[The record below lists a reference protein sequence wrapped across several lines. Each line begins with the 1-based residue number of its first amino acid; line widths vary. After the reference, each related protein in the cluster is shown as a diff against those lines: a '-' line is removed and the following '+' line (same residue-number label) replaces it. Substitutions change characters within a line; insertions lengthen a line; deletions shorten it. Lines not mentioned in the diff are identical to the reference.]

1 MNKSRI
7 KWWLNGIAAFIFVA
21 ICFVYLLIRPIIV
34 QNLDPVL
41 HEKIGARVNGT
52 ISWEQL
58 DLDPGYNLQF
68 AGLELK
74 DNNGDTVLKS
84 SYLTIGWTVSSLYD
98 YLVHDSG
105 VASLVK
111 SVTVEDPEID
121 LRQGQDNSWNI
132 QDILKPS
139 DDTNSGTFTG
149 KVAIKN
155 GTIAVNTAN
164 SDRYV
169 FNDLKGNFDWNKD
182 QKSMDLSTEHL
193 LIILLMERLS
203 ILMRIIWK

>member
-1 MNKSRI
+1 MAERNCRIHLCGNLFRLLTNTANNCTELGSCAARKDWSQSKWHHILGAAGSR
-7 KWWLNGIAAFIFVA
+7 
-21 ICFVYLLIRPIIV
+21 
-34 QNLDPVL
+34 
-41 HEKIGARVNGT
+41 
-52 ISWEQL
+52 S
-58 DLDPGYNLQF
+58 GYNLQF

-111 SVTVEDPEID
+111 SVTVEDPEVD

-169 FNDLKGNFDWNKD
+169 FNDLKEILIGIKIR
-182 QKSMDLSTEHL
+182 KSMDLSTEHL

-203 ILMRIIWK
+203 ILMSIIWK

>member
-1 MNKSRI
+1 MAERNCRI
-7 KWWLNGIAAFIFVA
+7 HLCGNLFRLLTNTANNCTELGSCAA
-21 ICFVYLLIRPIIV
+21 R
-34 QNLDPVL
+34 
-41 HEKIGARVNGT
+41 KIGARVNGT

-149 KVAIKN
+149 KVTIKN

-182 QKSMDLSTEHL
+182 QKIHGSFNGTFIDNP
-193 LIILLMERLS
+193 LMERLS
-203 ILMRIIWK
+203 ILMRII

>member
-1 MNKSRI
+1 MAPYPGSSWI
-7 KWWLNGIAAFIFVA
+7 S
-21 ICFVYLLIRPIIV
+21 IR
-34 QNLDPVL
+34 
-41 HEKIGARVNGT
+41 
-52 ISWEQL
+52 S
-58 DLDPGYNLQF
+58 YNLQF

-74 DNNGDTVLKS
+74 DNNRDTVLKS

-139 DDTNSGTFTG
+139 DDTNSQDIYR
-149 KVAIKN
+149 K
-155 GTIAVNTAN
+155 
-164 SDRYV
+164 S
-169 FNDLKGNFDWNKD
+169 GN
-182 QKSMDLSTEHL
+182 QKRNHC
-193 LIILLMERLS
+193 RKY
-203 ILMRIIWK
+203 R

>member
-1 MNKSRI
+1 M
-7 KWWLNGIAAFIFVA
+7 
-21 ICFVYLLIRPIIV
+21 
-34 QNLDPVL
+34 
-41 HEKIGARVNGT
+41 
-52 ISWEQL
+52 
-58 DLDPGYNLQF
+58 
-68 AGLELK
+68 K

-111 SVTVEDPEID
+111 SVTVEDPEVD

-169 FNDLKGNFDWNKD
+169 FNDLKEILIGIKIR
-182 QKSMDLSTEHL
+182 KSMDLSTEHL

-203 ILMRIIWK
+203 ILMSIIWK

>member
-111 SVTVEDPEID
+111 SVTVEDP
-121 LRQGQDNSWNI
+121 
-132 QDILKPS
+132 
-139 DDTNSGTFTG
+139 
-149 KVAIKN
+149 
-155 GTIAVNTAN
+155 
-164 SDRYV
+164 
-169 FNDLKGNFDWNKD
+169 
-182 QKSMDLSTEHL
+182 
-193 LIILLMERLS
+193 
-203 ILMRIIWK
+203 